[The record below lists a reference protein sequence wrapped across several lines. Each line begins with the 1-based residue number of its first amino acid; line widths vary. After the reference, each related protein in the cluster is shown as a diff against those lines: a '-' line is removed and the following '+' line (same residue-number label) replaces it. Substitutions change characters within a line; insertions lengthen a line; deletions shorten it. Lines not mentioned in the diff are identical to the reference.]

1 MTTCAVCQLSDGLVI
16 NVIVAEPTDP
26 PPSDCEL
33 VETPTESGSAAA
45 IGFVWNGTEFVNPNP
60 SPPRPRSR

>member
-16 NVIVAEPTDP
+16 NLIVAEPTDP

-33 VETPTESGSAAA
+33 VVTPTESGSNAD
-45 IGFVWNGTEFVNPNP
+45 IGWRWTGIEFVDPVATLP
-60 SPPRPRSR
+60 E